1 MKKWLTKKQ
10 TAELLDISIPTLERL
25 MRAKK
30 ITYYKSGESRTCK
43 VRFDIDDVLKYMQ
56 KTKIMKKED

>member
-1 MKKWLTKKQ
+1 MRKWLTKKQ
-10 TAELLDISIPTLERL
+10 TAELLDISIPTLERR
-25 MRAKK
+25 MRANR
-30 ITYYKSGESRTCK
+30 ITYYKSGESRSCK